1 MGNCIEESQEVVQPT
16 QTIMKENL
24 MVQQQ
29 VKSKWQHMVGVMCL
43 NQTYRKQVKEVLP
56 KLFKRYPNPKAYL
69 RGRLKTQE
77 NMLKPLGM
85 WSVRAK
91 RLRKMSEQYL
101 TWDGV
106 EASDLHGIGKYGSDS
121 YKIFYKNEIPADVQD
136 KELRK
141 YIETL

>member
-1 MGNCIEESQEVVQPT
+1 
-16 QTIMKENL
+16 MKEHL
-24 MVQQQ
+24 LVQQQ
-29 VKSKWQHMVGVMCL
+29 VKSKWQHMVGVICL

-69 RGRLKTQE
+69 RGRLKTQQ

-91 RLRKMSEQYL
+91 RLRQMSKEYL
-101 TWDGV
+101 TWDGK

-121 YKIFYKNEIPADVQD
+121 YKIFYKNEIPEDVQD
-136 KELRK
+136 KELKR
-141 YIETL
+141 YVESIRNDSY

>member
-1 MGNCIEESQEVVQPT
+1 
-16 QTIMKENL
+16 MKDNL

-29 VKSKWQHMVGVMCL
+29 VRSKWQHMVGVICL

-91 RLRKMSEQYL
+91 RLRQMSKEYL
-101 TWDGV
+101 TWDGI

-121 YKIFYKNEIPADVQD
+121 YKIFYKNEIPNDVQD
-136 KELRK
+136 KELKK
-141 YIETL
+141 YIQSL